1 MSASVS
7 SGASPPSGPSAFISH
22 NHAPHHPS
30 SQSVQRF
37 RVRFTGSGSEYLR
50 IWIVNLLLTVLT
62 AGLYH
67 PWARAR
73 QLRYFRS
80 NTLVA
85 SHALGFHGEP
95 RKMARGWWL
104 GTALLLACAAG
115 AWFSQAAAVAA
126 GLLVLALWP
135 ALHQAS
141 TQAKLAHT
149 SWRGLCFAHTGSLKD
164 AYLPLATPLLI
175 LACLLIL
182 GGVLLPALL
191 AALGPVGAML
201 SGALT
206 CLGLA
211 ALLPYAHW
219 QLTRH
224 RHLSYAYAQL
234 PTDFKARYRDVARL
248 FINTAGVSALSAL
261 LAMVLGGL
269 VFMLGLW
276 ARPDSIH
283 PSPHLESARQA
294 LPLWLGLLGL
304 SQVLPLLYFK
314 AHAQNLAWTHTG
326 NRWMRFKSELGFLP
340 LLKLSLKNWALMA
353 VTLGLYWPFATIAMT
368 RLRLQSVCIHMRISP
383 DLLVAQAQGADH
395 HRAPSTTAAIHRFRL
410 RGGL

>member
-30 SQSVQRF
+30 PQSVQRF

-50 IWIVNLLLTVLT
+50 IWIVNLLLTVIT

-104 GTALLLACAAG
+104 GTALLLACATA
-115 AWFSQAAAVAA
+115 AWFSRSGGLVA
-126 GLLVLALWP
+126 GLLLLALGP
-135 ALHQAS
+135 AFRQATLQS
-141 TQAKLAHT
+141 RLSHT
-149 SWRGLCFAHTGSLKD
+149 SWRGLRFGFAGGLKG
-164 AYLPLATPLLI
+164 AYLPWAAPIMI
-175 LACLLIL
+175 LACLLML
-182 GGVLLPALL
+182 DTVMLPALL
-191 AALGPVGAML
+191 ASTGPLGAML

-211 ALLPYAHW
+211 ALLPYVYW
-219 QLTRH
+219 QITRQ
-224 RHLSYAYAQL
+224 RHLNFAYAQL
-234 PTDFKARYRDVARL
+234 PTEFRVRYRDVVRL
-248 FINTAGVSALSAL
+248 FLNTAGVAVLSAV
-261 LAMVLGGL
+261 LAMALGGL

-276 ARPDSIH
+276 ARPDTIH
-283 PSPHLESARQA
+283 PTPHMESARQA
-294 LPLWLGLLGL
+294 LPMWLGLLGL
-304 SQVLPLLYFK
+304 AQVLPLAYFR

-326 NRWMRFKSELGFLP
+326 NRWIRFKSELGLMP
-340 LLKLSLKNWALMA
+340 LLKLSLKNWALM
-353 VTLGLYWPFATIAMT
+353 VLTLGLYWPFAIVAMT
-368 RLRLQSVCIHMRISP
+368 RLRLQAVCVHMRISP
-383 DLLVAQAQGADH
+383 DLLVIQAQHTDQA
-395 HRAPSTTAAIHRFRL
+395 RTPAKAINDRLGL